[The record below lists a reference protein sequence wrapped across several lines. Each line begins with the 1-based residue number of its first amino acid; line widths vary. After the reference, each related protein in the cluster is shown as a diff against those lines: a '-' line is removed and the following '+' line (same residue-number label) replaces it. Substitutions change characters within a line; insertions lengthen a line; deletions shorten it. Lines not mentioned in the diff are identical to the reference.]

1 MPSGL
6 YVQLDAN
13 ITQLTLQFRDF
24 ARVDASQPSNQIKLR
39 ALVSLIHAE
48 FETYFEQLGFFVI
61 ANYQNNSLSRKQK
74 AKINYSIICY
84 GTKLYEGA
92 YETVAS
98 RISGNI
104 VHLRGIIANNNG
116 IKEKDILKILL
127 PLSFPV
133 AQINQ
138 TWMNTINSFGSLRGD
153 LIHNSLNQ
161 ITRLI
166 GYDYFDVVIGNI
178 IMPGILGV
186 DNYYVS
192 NFSMP

>member
-6 YVQLDAN
+6 YTQLDAN
-13 ITQLTLQFRDF
+13 ISQLIAQFRDF
-24 ARVDASQPSNQIKLR
+24 ARHDASQPANQIKLR

-61 ANYQNNSLSRKQK
+61 SNYQNNTLTKRQK

-84 GTKLYEGA
+84 GTKVYEGA
-92 YETVAS
+92 SETITN
-98 RISGNI
+98 RIEGNI
-104 VHLRGIIANNNG
+104 VHLKGVIANNNG
-116 IKEKDILKILL
+116 IKEKDILKIIL

-138 TWMNTINSFGSLRGD
+138 TWMNTINSFGSMRGD

-161 ITRLI
+161 VTRLI
-166 GYDYFDVVIGNI
+166 GYDYFDVVICNI
-178 IMPGILGV
+178 VMPGILVIDSYFVG
-186 DNYYVS
+186 
-192 NFSMP
+192 NFSLP